1 MCISYLRLSRL
12 GLDFSHS
19 QAEKSESNIG
29 KCIYKPKNLNIAH
42 NNTFGVIGD
51 LVGGVIWFRFF
62 RSQVRVEVQKIEI

>member
-1 MCISYLRLSRL
+1 MCISYLRLSGL

-42 NNTFGVIGD
+42 NNTFGM
-51 LVGGVIWFRFF
+51 IWFRFF